1 MDNRLEFLKTVTPFN
16 LLPEDVLLGVVDLLQ
31 EVRYTKETLIYQ
43 QDSSKLRSLDIIV
56 AGQYEAFF
64 YDSEQ
69 NKRLPEALRA
79 GSCYGGQSIL
89 LKRVPSSTRCPAAT
103 FGRCAWL
110 IRLSSTSSRRST
122 ASECSTKSTPIL

>member
-16 LLPEDVLLGVVDLLQ
+16 LLPEDVLLGVVGLLQ

-89 LKRVPSSTRCPAAT
+89 LNKKRS
-103 FGRCAWL
+103 
-110 IRLSSTSSRRST
+110 IRTVI
-122 ASECSTKSTPIL
+122 AQ